1 MKKFWNLMLVA
12 LVVMG
17 AAACTE
23 NNESVD
29 TKVEGL
35 SFYAEISNDATRTD
49 LQYDEAHKVWNT
61 VWEGNETIEVFEV
74 ASNILYYFTNSKEE
88 PNKFTC
94 TDAGV
99 TSLVGKSVRVGIYN
113 LNLSKDGK
121 RGVTAFYHFDSFD
134 NTQKVQLDATNAFFH
149 YTYNGSGKVT
159 LSMVYENQPDY
170 KAFRYDSND
179 YDSVEFEGV
188 KGENWVAFLPYADT
202 PAVLSYS
209 IDGVKCKEKTIT
221 VKAGMVYN
229 LGTFDDSHLP
239 KVYLVPNA
247 DWKQAGAWFAAHFF
261 NSTDGYADVKLTD
274 DNGDGVYECS
284 VPSGMEEVIFCR
296 MNPAFTEFGW
306 NVDGEEVQHVWN
318 QTAVETIGV
327 EPDNYFYVTDWAK
340 GVWGTKDGYEEPE
353 VEPIT
358 WALSGNFNNWG
369 DTLMTETATANLVV
383 AKGVEL
389 TTGSEIKVKD
399 SKTWDTSYGGGI
411 SNLEANKWMKTYFN
425 GKNIVV
431 AKSGKYDVYFE
442 YAEGADYSKLYLVEA
457 DGDYTSATEQT
468 EDGTLVPDEVET
480 PGDAVAGEVSDWA
493 IIGDCN
499 SWTDETM
506 LTTVYS
512 NLVVAENIT
521 LSAGQKFLIRKPST
535 EWADKYASD
544 GDIKIKA
551 NQYITAKKG
560 ANNDMK
566 VEATGVYD
574 IYFNVST
581 KAVYVMEHGEDYKN
595 AFAYLGLCG
604 EHNNWNSD
612 TLLEWDATSGL
623 YVAKSA
629 ALKNKFKVRAD
640 GAWDTSYG
648 SGGSV
653 TVDAAN
659 GTTFF
664 KNGGDSTV
672 SSGTYDVYFDLDTL
686 KIWVKT
692 VGSDAPAK

>member
-49 LQYDEAHKVWNT
+49 LQYDEAKKVWNT
-61 VWEGNETIEVFEV
+61 VWEGNETIEVVEV
-74 ASNILYYFTNSKEE
+74 ASNVSYYFANSKEE

-99 TSLVGKSVRVGIYN
+99 TSLVGKSVSVGIYN

-121 RGVTAFYHFDSFD
+121 RGVTAFNRFDSFD
-134 NTQKVQLDATNAFFH
+134 NTKPVQLDATNAFFH

-170 KAFRYDSND
+170 KAFRYDSKD

-261 NSTDGYADVKLTD
+261 NSTNGYADVKLTD

-306 NVDGEEVQHVWN
+306 NVDGEEVKHVWD

-353 VEPIT
+353 VNLGVIGFGGDWATDIDMTLEGEYYVLKGKEILATDSFKIRANDAWDESYGIESENDDNPIEADKVYT
-358 WALSGNFNNWG
+358 LVHSGKNMMVPAGVYDLYFNYATKEFEAKRVGNLENQETPDQPSAWSLTGEFNGWG
-369 DTLMTETATANLVV
+369 DAEMVTTEVKNLFVV
-383 AKGVEL
+383 KSVAMEAYKKF
-389 TTGSEIKVKD
+389 KVRKD
-399 SKTWDTSYGGGI
+399 NKWDESYGGGFI
-411 SNLEANKWMKTYFN
+411 YVNPNAWVQVYNNGADMYLTAGGTYDFYFDYT
-425 GKNIVV
+425 GKVLYVV
-431 AKSGKYDVYFE
+431 TA
-442 YAEGADYSKLYLVEA
+442 GADYTTAVKQTTEGVAPDLSK
-457 DGDYTSATEQT
+457 S
-468 EDGTLVPDEVET
+468 
-480 PGDAVAGEVSDWA
+480 
-493 IIGDCN
+493 
-499 SWTDETM
+499 SW
-506 LTTVYS
+506 
-512 NLVVAENIT
+512 
-521 LSAGQKFLIRKPST
+521 
-535 EWADKYASD
+535 
-544 GDIKIKA
+544 
-551 NQYITAKKG
+551 
-560 ANNDMK
+560 
-566 VEATGVYD
+566 
-574 IYFNVST
+574 
-581 KAVYVMEHGEDYKN
+581 
-595 AFAYLGLCG
+595 GLCG
-604 EHNNWNSD
+604 AHNSWSAPD
-612 TLLEWDATSGL
+612 TKLEWNGTLGL

-629 ALKNKFKVRAD
+629 KLTGEFKVRAD
-640 GAWDTSYG
+640 EAWTQNYG
-648 SGGSV
+648 SDNTI
-653 TVDAAN
+653 TVNASA
-659 GTTFF
+659 GTQMYS
-664 KNGGDSTV
+664 NGGNCNV
-672 SSGTYDVYFDLDTL
+672 ASGTYDVYFDLDTL